1 VLGKVFAGL
10 ILILVLTICF
20 YLNFY
25 SMKIFDQKQFLALSQ
40 KRGEPFISIYIPV
53 SRISSDGYHADKTHL
68 KNQLSKAEKNL
79 REEYDMQ
86 DRDIDK
92 LLSPAKSLLD
102 DLDFWKYNSDMLACF
117 LHDGEMETFQLPIH
131 IDESMC
137 FISYKPFMLPLIP
150 ELNDNGHYYLL
161 LLNLERIRLY
171 GVTRNVIQEI
181 ELDSEA
187 VARSFTEEEE
197 QDENQQS
204 LQGQGNVGSGQAM
217 YHGHGAGSDEEKK
230 VTIQNY
236 FHRMT
241 NMLEPIL
248 YQNPLPLYI
257 AGVEY
262 LGPLFR
268 KANKYNHLM
277 DGQVIGAF
285 SENDMKELHQKS
297 WDIAEPVL
305 LQERIKR
312 NENFSNMEA
321 QNLAIGNDRKKLLK
335 AALTGGVETLM
346 VNNKHEHIWGKYDAN
361 THEIHFS
368 DKKEKDNHCLVDEA
382 AVKVK
387 ADGGKVYLVESPYMP
402 GTDEVIVGTLR
413 YELPD

>member
-1 VLGKVFAGL
+1 
-10 ILILVLTICF
+10 
-20 YLNFY
+20 
-25 SMKIFDQKQFLALSQ
+25 MKIFNQKQFLELSQ

-53 SRISSDGYHADKTHL
+53 SRISTDGHRADMTHL

-86 DRDIDK
+86 DKEIDR

-102 DLDFWKYNSDMLACF
+102 DFDFWKYNSDMLACF
-117 LHDGEMETFQLPIH
+117 LHDGEMEVLQLPVH
-131 IDESMC
+131 VDESIC
-137 FISYKPFMLPLIP
+137 FISNRPYMLPLIP

-161 LLNLERIRLY
+161 LLNLDQIRLY

-181 ELDSEA
+181 ELDPEE
-187 VARSFTEEEE
+187 VALSFTAEEE

-204 LQGQGNVGSGQAM
+204 LQGQGNVGAAEAM
-217 YHGHGAGSDEEKK
+217 YHGHGKGSDEEKK

-248 YQNPLPLYI
+248 YSNPLPLYI

-268 KANKYNHLM
+268 KASKYNHLM
-277 DGQVIGAF
+277 EGQVTGAF
-285 SENDMKELHQKS
+285 TEDDMKELHQKS
-297 WDIAEPVL
+297 WDIAEPYF

-312 NENFSNMEA
+312 NENFSNKEA
-321 QNLAIGNDRKKLLK
+321 YNLAIGNDRKKLLK
-335 AALTGGVETLM
+335 AAMTGGVETLM
-346 VNNKHEHIWGKYDAN
+346 INNEHEHIWGVYDAV
-361 THEIHFS
+361 THQIHFS

-387 ADGGKVYLVESPYMP
+387 ADGGKVYLVESAYMP
-402 GTDEVIVGTLR
+402 GTDDILVGTLR